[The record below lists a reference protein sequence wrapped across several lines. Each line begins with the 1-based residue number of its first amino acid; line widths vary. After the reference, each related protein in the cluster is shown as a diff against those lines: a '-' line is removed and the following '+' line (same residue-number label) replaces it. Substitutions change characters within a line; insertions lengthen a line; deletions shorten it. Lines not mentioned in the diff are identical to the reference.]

1 MQLVPH
7 YAALDFAVLPI
18 GGNYT
23 MDARDAVLAA
33 QMIQC
38 DKIIGVHYN
47 TFPPISI
54 DIEVAKSL
62 FVMANKELL
71 LPQIGDS
78 LIF

>member
-1 MQLVPH
+1 
-7 YAALDFAVLPI
+7 
-18 GGNYT
+18 

-54 DIEVAKSL
+54 DIESAKSL

-71 LPQIGDS
+71 LPEIGES
-78 LIF
+78 LNF